1 MKYVASIIFALC
13 FAASMVSCSRE
24 DDFEKKGEDSLS
36 SISAV
41 TELDSSSGLD
51 FVTNSSCAA
60 EPITEETEASTTIAT
75 NIGTNSTEEST
86 SATSTMTSRHDK
98 SNQLVETTIEEIVI
112 KPIESTTVDTKVEIV
127 TKPIESTTTLEGPIV
142 VTRID
147 EYSYQLLAEIVEHEA
162 GSDWISL
169 YDKAHVAAATMNRV
183 YDSRFPNTVYDVLVQ
198 PGQYT
203 GYWPGC
209 ITPRSTAYEA
219 VDYYFSHP
227 NEFDNSNSWFG
238 DGWANYFY
246 YQ

>member
-1 MKYVASIIFALC
+1 MKYVASIILALC

-24 DDFEKKGEDSLS
+24 DGFEKKEEDSLS
-36 SISAV
+36 SISTV
-41 TELDSSSGLD
+41 TELDSSSELD
-51 FVTNSSCAA
+51 FVASSSCAA
-60 EPITEETEASTTIAT
+60 EPITEEAEVSTTITT
-75 NIGTNSTEEST
+75 NIEINSTEEST
-86 SATSTMTSRHDK
+86 SATSTTTSRHDK
-98 SNQLVETTIEEIVI
+98 NGQLIETTIEEV
-112 KPIESTTVDTKVEIV
+112 V
-127 TKPIESTTTLEGPIV
+127 TKPIESTAVVEIMTKPIKSTTALEGPII
-142 VTRID
+142 VTGID

-219 VDYYFSHP
+219 VDYYFAHP

>member
-24 DDFEKKGEDSLS
+24 DGFEKEEEEPLS
-36 SISAV
+36 SISAT
-41 TELDSSSGLD
+41 TELDSSSEL
-51 FVTNSSCAA
+51 NIASSSCAA
-60 EPITEETEASTTIAT
+60 EPITEETEASTTITT
-75 NIGTNSTEEST
+75 NIEANSTEEST
-86 SATSTMTSRHDK
+86 SSTSTTTSRQDK
-98 SNQLVETTIEEIVI
+98 NNQLVETTIEEIVI
-112 KPIESTTVDTKVEIV
+112 KPIESTTVDAKIEIV

-142 VTRID
+142 VTGID

-183 YDSRFPNTVYDVLVQ
+183 YDSCFPNTVYDVLVQ

-209 ITPRSTAYEA
+209 IAPRSTAYEA
-219 VDYYFSHP
+219 VDYYFAHP

-238 DGWANYFY
+238 DGWTNYFY